1 MVDEG
6 SVTDCVAQHADIV
19 PDLQRLLTLWK
30 ESKGRPNPRII
41 ICLLDHTYQRSSSR
55 LPALEGVDAHKF
67 ALLQALAT
75 PLGFYLGLA
84 SFTGK
89 KWERIRD
96 REPSWGDIDW
106 NDSFDNFLDLNGNR
120 VPYILSVEKDATIPP
135 DFHGAIDKGSFVK
148 ETYMELGGDE
158 VRARSFNSSLLD
170 SSHVPSRKDCGN
182 AVSHHVRAVRR
193 FHGAHT

>member
-1 MVDEG
+1 MVDQG

-19 PDLQRLLTLWK
+19 PELQRLLTLWK
-30 ESKGRPNPRII
+30 ESKGRSTPRII
-41 ICLLDHTYQRSSSR
+41 ICLLDHTYPSSSSR
-55 LPALEGVDAHKF
+55 IPTLEGVDAHKF

-96 REPSWGDIDW
+96 REPSWGDINW
-106 NDSFDNFLDLNGNR
+106 HDSFDNFLDLDGNR

-135 DFHGAIDKGSFVK
+135 DFHSAIDEGSFVK
-148 ETYMELGGDE
+148 ETYMESGGDE
-158 VRARSFNSSLLD
+158 VRVRSFNFSFLD

-182 AVSHHVRAVRR
+182 AVSLYIRAVRWL
-193 FHGAHT
+193 HGAHT